1 MSATQSVSDTSR
13 RLTRPT
19 VRTWWRTVALTSA
32 LGWTLWS
39 AACSQRP
46 TNGPESGLTRRDVQG
61 LDRAERYLAGGGE
74 IAENRPAD
82 LRTGQSPQRPAAMID
97 GEPVTWDALR
107 APLAEA
113 AGAEVL
119 RETALESRLRKRM
132 EREGLALTEAMIE
145 RERELFASAAASAGV
160 SGEDAAAALERV
172 RRERGLG
179 PVRFAGL
186 LRRSAMLRAI
196 VAPRVN
202 VNEASIAQAYALR
215 HGERFRAR
223 VIVTPTAR
231 EAAAA
236 LARVRGGE
244 DFSRIAAEVST
255 DASAARGGVIEP
267 ISPADPA
274 YPKALRDTLAAMK
287 PGEVS
292 DPVVLEGGFALLVL
306 DERLAASA
314 PPLDSVRAEMERD
327 ARSRQERLLMEQL
340 AREIEAGADIRPLD
354 AGLRWSVDVSR

>member
-1 MSATQSVSDTSR
+1 MSATQSVSNTTDQHA
-13 RLTRPT
+13 RPT
-19 VRTWWRTVALTSA
+19 VRTRWRTVALTSA
-32 LGWTLWS
+32 LGLTLWS
-39 AACSQRP
+39 AACSQKAG
-46 TNGPESGLTRRDVQG
+46 NGPESGLTRRDVQG
-61 LDRAERYLAGGGE
+61 LDRAERYLTSASG
-74 IAENRPAD
+74 ENRPAD
-82 LRTGQSPQRPAAMID
+82 LGTGQSPQRPAAMID
-97 GEPVTWDALR
+97 GEPMTWDALR

-145 RERELFASAAASAGV
+145 RERELFAAAAASAGV
-160 SGEDAAAALERV
+160 SSEDAAAALERV

-179 PVRFAGL
+179 PVRFAAL
-186 LRRSAMLRAI
+186 LRRSAMLRAL
-196 VAPRVN
+196 VGPRVN
-202 VNEASIAQAYALR
+202 VNDASIAQAYALR

-314 PPLDSVRAEMERD
+314 PPLDVVRAEMERE

-340 AREIEAGADIRPLD
+340 AREIDAGADIRPLD